1 MILSCHGKTPRRRVG
16 AHLVEFAMVIP
27 FFFLFVFALI
37 EIGRG
42 MMVSSLVTNAAR
54 AGCRTGI
61 VPGKSN
67 SDVTNT
73 VSGLL
78 DAQGISGYTT
88 TVTVNGSTAT
98 NVSAAQS
105 ADTIVVTVTVPI
117 ASASW
122 LPSLSF
128 LSGNITGRFS
138 MPHE

>member
-1 MILSCHGKTPRRRVG
+1 MILSSHGKPPRRRVG
-16 AHLVEFAMVIP
+16 AHLVEFALVIP
-27 FFFLFVFALI
+27 FFFLFIFALI
-37 EIGRG
+37 ELGRG

-61 VPGKSN
+61 VPGRST
-67 SDVTNT
+67 SDVTT
-73 VSGLL
+73 AVDDLL
-78 DAQGISGYTT
+78 TGQGITGYTT
-88 TVTVNGSTAT
+88 TVTVNGSSAT

-105 ADTIVVTVTVPI
+105 ADTIAVTITIPI

-128 LSGNITGRFS
+128 IQGNIKGQFV